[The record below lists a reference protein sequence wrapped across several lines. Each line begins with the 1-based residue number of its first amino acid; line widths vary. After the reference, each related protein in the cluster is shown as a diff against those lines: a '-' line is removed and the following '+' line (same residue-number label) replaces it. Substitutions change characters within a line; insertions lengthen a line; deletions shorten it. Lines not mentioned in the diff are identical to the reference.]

1 MTLVVTLAIVGL
13 MRYFAPPKTDQLTHL
28 LGGSDSGIS
37 KANYIDL
44 YRHYGP
50 LSWRAEHYFTGV
62 FHLNI

>member
-1 MTLVVTLAIVGL
+1 MTLVATLAIVGL
-13 MRYFAPPKTDQLTHL
+13 MRYFAAPKTDQLTHL

-50 LSWRAEHYFTGV
+50 LS
-62 FHLNI
+62 